1 VTGWLEIPDVPGTV
15 VRVSR
20 SSARG
25 VTLRA
30 TEVALE
36 RRPDL
41 AVTVVRAA
49 LERSARRYAAD
60 GVRSRV
66 LLLRLT
72 LRAMDAHPV
81 VARAMVRS
89 AVRRARTAQLAPDE
103 A

>member
-1 VTGWLEIPDVPGTV
+1 VTRWPEIPDVQGTV

-20 SSARG
+20 SRARV

-41 AVTVVRAA
+41 AVTVVRAG
-49 LERSARRYAAD
+49 LERSVRRYAAD
-60 GVRSRV
+60 GVSSRV

-72 LRAMDAHPV
+72 LRAMDTHPV

-89 AVRRARTAQLAPDE
+89 ALRRARAAQLAPDE